1 MIVTKLNINT
11 QAISISEKYP
21 FLAGTPFSIS
31 LENGDSF
38 EITINTITH
47 SLQYSLYNNNGN
59 CVVYRQPLREYPNNL
74 SNSIGRVLFFVN
86 GYILDSDL
94 SHELA
99 KITQANLSQN
109 EILSLMQKA
118 KFYTGD

>member
-21 FLAGTPFSIS
+21 FLVGTPFSIS
-31 LENGDSF
+31 LENGGSL
-38 EITINTITH
+38 EITINTITQN
-47 SLQYSLYNNNGN
+47 LQYSLYDNNGN
-59 CVVYRQPLREYPNNL
+59 CVVYRQPLREYPSNL
-74 SNSIGRVLFFVN
+74 SNSTNRVLFFVN

-109 EILSLMQKA
+109 EIISLIKKA

>member
-11 QAISISEKYP
+11 QAISISEKYS
-21 FLAGTPFSIS
+21 FLVGTPFSIS
-31 LENGDSF
+31 LENGGSL
-38 EITINTITH
+38 EITINTITQN
-47 SLQYSLYNNNGN
+47 LQYSLYDNNGN
-59 CVVYRQPLREYPNNL
+59 CVVYRQPLREYPSNL
-74 SNSIGRVLFFVN
+74 SNSTNRVLFFVN

-109 EILSLMQKA
+109 EIISLMQKA

>member
-1 MIVTKLNINT
+1 MIATKLNINT
-11 QAISISEKYP
+11 QAISISEKYS
-21 FLAGTPFSIS
+21 FLVGTPFSIS
-31 LENGDSF
+31 LENGGSL
-38 EITINTITH
+38 EITINTITQN
-47 SLQYSLYNNNGN
+47 LQYSLYDNNGN
-59 CVVYRQPLREYPNNL
+59 CVVYRQPLREYPSNL
-74 SNSIGRVLFFVN
+74 SNSTSRVLFFVN

-109 EILSLMQKA
+109 EIISLMQKA

>member
-21 FLAGTPFSIS
+21 FLVGTPFSIS
-31 LENGDSF
+31 LENGGSF

-47 SLQYSLYNNNGN
+47 SLQYSLYDNNGV

-74 SNSIGRVLFFVN
+74 SNSIDRVLFFVN